1 VAQGD
6 ILDAVDKLIRDAQ
19 RAQIAEGRIESV
31 GQGGLVYVQVNGSS
45 YAQRAYA
52 DKRLNP
58 SMSVGDRCVLIRPAR
73 TSEWVVIAAYGIQDG
88 KSVAT
93 GTGQTRQIAK
103 PIGLRARNHTGMIV
117 WEWSTPALVP
127 VAFEVQVLT
136 EASNQPVLTTRG
148 SYFILI
154 TSEYSVPKYARVR
167 SVGADGDR
175 SDWTDW
181 VVGTSQA
188 PQIFTLRVKETDGNP
203 DVSGVTEIRVS
214 PNSLTD
220 LGGGVVELKTKFQ
233 APAAP
238 APAAPVDLAAQA
250 ATSLYLFS
258 SRF

>member
-1 VAQGD
+1 MAQGD
-6 ILDAVDKLIRDAQ
+6 ILDAIDKLIRDAQ
-19 RAQIAEGRIESV
+19 RAQIAEGRIDSI
-31 GQGGLVYVQVNGSS
+31 GQSGLVYVQVNGSS

-58 SMSVGDRCVLIRPAR
+58 SMSIGDRCVLIRPTR

-88 KSVAT
+88 KNVAT
-93 GTGQTRQIAK
+93 GTGQIRQIAP
-103 PIGLRARNHTGMIV
+103 PIGLRAQNYTGMII

-127 VAFEVQVLT
+127 VAFEVQMQT
-136 EASNQPVLTTRG
+136 GTGDQPILTTRG
-148 SYFILI
+148 SYFILV
-154 TSEYSVPKYARVR
+154 TSEYSVTKYVRVR
-167 SVGADGDR
+167 SVSADGDR
-175 SDWTDW
+175 SNWTGW
-181 VVGTSQA
+181 VAGTSQA

-203 DVSGVTEIRVS
+203 DVSDVTEIRVS

-238 APAAPVDLAAQA
+238 VDLAAQA

-258 SRF
+258 SQF